1 MYAVKCFVKLLL
13 FSDPRYGSIMVVH
26 GSLFGGL
33 ITILSIDRKGIDPEH
48 VVMVLK
54 GIDPGSP
61 HGNGNEVVMVLTGI

>member
-1 MYAVKCFVKLLL
+1 
-13 FSDPRYGSIMVVH
+13 MVVH

-61 HGNGNEVVMVLTGI
+61 HGNGNEVVMVLMGI